1 MDEEYNYDMNR
12 FMTSFG
18 CIPQIWKKYNQ
29 NLANFKD
36 CDWAVKGYKK
46 VGGVLHILKGILTK
60 EIGMPIS
67 FHI

>member
-1 MDEEYNYDMNR
+1 MKNTIM
-12 FMTSFG
+12 
-18 CIPQIWKKYNQ
+18 IWIDLWPLLDVSHKFEKYNQ
-29 NLANFKD
+29 NLANFKA